1 MENTFFW
8 PKKFS
13 VLIKLWLKLHNN
25 FIFDI
30 MLSNGSYTYGSHEK
44 NGAIFLLEES
54 ITNNEKLFSDMKN

>member
-8 PKKFS
+8 PKKSS
-13 VLIKLWLKLHNN
+13 VLIKLWLKLNNN

-30 MLSNGSYTYGSHEK
+30 MLSNGSYTYGYEK